1 MIPAE
6 QHTLPTGYR
15 LLGEYEILEA
25 VSLGLASVR
34 YAALD
39 GDRRMV
45 VEEYF
50 PQRLAVRLGTGE
62 VAADPRN
69 PDEYEAGLAAFLAT
83 ARLLA
88 GLHRDSLLAVRRWT
102 DANGT
107 GYLVTPDIEGE
118 TLGARL
124 ARDGTLPLAEIES
137 VFSALIDALEVAHA
151 AGLLHRQINPEAIVL
166 GPDGVPILRDF
177 GVGTKLAPSA
187 RQVFRQGHR
196 RLANIVPGYAALEQY
211 SDLGREGP
219 WTDVYGLG
227 AVLHRCVYGTAPDDA
242 PARLV
247 RGAEPLT
254 ATPGVPLP
262 DRMRAAMEHA
272 LALRIAGRPQSLP
285 AWRGML
291 FESAYRSSSAVR
303 AGRTSARGFGH
314 ASSTV
319 AAANTTHPELAA
331 RRATRAP
338 ASPDTARR
346 GMRWA
351 VPAAAAVVLTVFLT
365 YVDTGVLRGHDA
377 ADASPATPQAPDAR
391 PLEAPPPATPPP
403 VFADDMRSGG
413 KGPVMRLVQ
422 QGVLLVGCAGADCPP
437 GSPLRAVAI
446 ERPFALSASEVTF
459 GEYAR
464 FAATAARPAEP
475 PADWTDAHPVVNV
488 SWDDALA
495 YARWLSAETGQTY
508 RLPTEAEWEH
518 AARAGTASA
527 PGDLPTAPMSAA
539 DPAGARAANAW
550 GFHDMAGNVSEW
562 VADCVS
568 NGATLGSDADADADE
583 GCSRVRRGSSWAG
596 PSNLGAAARDVGL
609 ASRRAPDTGFR
620 VARVIDG

>member
-25 VSLGLASVR
+25 VSLGVASVR

-62 VAADPRN
+62 VAADPGN
-69 PDEYEAGLAAFLAT
+69 PREYEAGLAAFLAT

-88 GLHRDSLLAVRRWT
+88 GLERDSLLAVRRWT

-107 GYLVTPDIEGE
+107 GYLVTPDVEGE

-124 ARDGTLPLAEIES
+124 ARDGTLPLGEIES
-137 VFSALIDALEVAHA
+137 VFSALVDALEVAHA

-166 GPDGVPILRDF
+166 GPDGTPVLRDF

-187 RQVFRQGHR
+187 RQVFRQRHR

-227 AVLHRCVYGTAPDDA
+227 AVLHRCVYGVAPDDA

-247 RGAEPLT
+247 RGEELAAARPD
-254 ATPGVPLP
+254 VPLP
-262 DRMRAAMEHA
+262 DRMRAAMDHA
-272 LALRIAGRPQSLP
+272 LALRIAARPQSLT

-291 FESAYRSSSAVR
+291 FETAYRSSSAVR
-303 AGRTSARGFGH
+303 AGRTSARGFGR
-314 ASSTV
+314 ATSTV
-319 AAANTTHPELAA
+319 TTASPHPELAA

-338 ASPDTARR
+338 ASPETARR
-346 GMRWA
+346 GVRWA
-351 VPAAAAVVLTVFLT
+351 VPAAAAVVLTAFLT

-377 ADASPATPQAPDAR
+377 ADASPATLRAS
-391 PLEAPPPATPPP
+391 APPTPG
-403 VFADDMRSGG
+403 FADDMRSGG
-413 KGPVMRLVQ
+413 TGPAMRLVEP
-422 QGVLLVGCAGADCPP
+422 GVLLAGCAGADCPP
-437 GSPLRAVAI
+437 ASPPPRVVVI
-446 ERPFALSASEVTF
+446 DRPFALSAREVTF
-459 GEYAR
+459 GEYVR
-464 FAATAARPAEP
+464 FAAAATRPAEP
-475 PADWTDAHPVVNV
+475 PGVWTDAHPVVNV
-488 SWDDALA
+488 SWHDAAA
-495 YARWLSAETGQTY
+495 YARWLSIETGQHY
-508 RLPTEAEWEH
+508 RLPTEAEWEY
-518 AARAGTASA
+518 AARAGAA
-527 PGDLPTAPMSAA
+527 PRAGELPAAPMTAA
-539 DPAGARAANAW
+539 DPVGAGAANPW
-550 GFHDMAGNVSEW
+550 GFHDMPGNVAEW
-562 VADCVS
+562 VADCV
-568 NGATLGSDADADADE
+568 GGDGVQTSDGIVADAA
-583 GCSRVRRGSSWAG
+583 CSRVRRGSSWVGGSDA
-596 PSNLGAAARDVGL
+596 GAAARDVGL
-609 ASRRAPDTGFR
+609 ATRRASDTGFR
-620 VARVIDG
+620 VARTVDG